1 MRLGATVSYPCGS
14 LTTCYSLSWKCDA
27 ESASHAFHMFENVR
41 IPVWYSAVFIV
52 SVVSACK
59 QSVHANISCAR
70 KYFLCTHLGSHR
82 QPQGVFTREPKH
94 TYSTV
99 VQHKRPQEK
108 TIARRLPGV
117 TKDAS
122 GFICPLPCDLTSFSE
137 VSTLSRIVGSHCV
150 SCTNRILDHAQ
161 RFSIRNRCVSTNV
174 HIQHPSPREARPPR
188 ADQLSSVPTATLSPS
203 CAARPLLGWRR
214 PVVS

>member
-1 MRLGATVSYPCGS
+1 MQTVCSRKYFLCTQIF
-14 LTTCYSLSWKCDA
+14 L
-27 ESASHAFHMFENVR
+27 
-41 IPVWYSAVFIV
+41 
-52 SVVSACK
+52 
-59 QSVHANISCAR
+59 VHANISCAR
-70 KYFLCTHLGSHR
+70 TWARTVSRRGCSLVSRNTHIR
-82 QPQGVFTREPKH
+82 QW
-94 TYSTV
+94 YST
-99 VQHKRPQEK
+99 RDQEK

>member
-1 MRLGATVSYPCGS
+1 MHTVCS
-14 LTTCYSLSWKCDA
+14 
-27 ESASHAFHMFENVR
+27 
-41 IPVWYSAVFIV
+41 
-52 SVVSACK
+52 
-59 QSVHANISCAR
+59 R
-70 KYFLCTHLGSHR
+70 KYFLCTQIFLAHAPGLAPSAAG
-82 QPQGVFTREPKH
+82 GVFTREPKH
-94 TYSTV
+94 TFDSGT
-99 VQHKRPQEK
+99 PQE
-108 TIARRLPGV
+108 TRRQLPEDYRV

-150 SCTNRILDHAQ
+150 SCTNLILDHAQ

>member
-1 MRLGATVSYPCGS
+1 MQTVFS
-14 LTTCYSLSWKCDA
+14 
-27 ESASHAFHMFENVR
+27 
-41 IPVWYSAVFIV
+41 
-52 SVVSACK
+52 
-59 QSVHANISCAR
+59 R
-70 KYFLCTHLGSHR
+70 KYFVCTHQGSHR

-94 TYSTV
+94 TFDSV
-99 VQHKRPQEK
+99 VQHKSEE
-108 TIARRLPGV
+108 TRRQLPEDYRV

-122 GFICPLPCDLTSFSE
+122 GFICPLPWCFYVFLGGFGTESDRRHTDS
-137 VSTLSRIVGSHCV
+137 V